1 MFEIVKMQLNH
12 IKEAAALEKLC
23 FSMPWSESMLLGEL
37 ENPLSYYVAAV
48 GGDGRL
54 VGYAGML
61 SVLDEGYIA
70 NIAVFP
76 EYRRMGVADALLN
89 FLIEYGET
97 QNLSFLTLEV
107 RKSNASAI
115 SLYRKHGFSVEGIR
129 KKYYEQPPEDAYI
142 MTLFLKKE
150 M

>member
-1 MFEIVKMQLNH
+1 MFEIVEMQSKH
-12 IKEAAALEKLC
+12 VEDAAVLEKLC
-23 FSMPWSESMLLGEL
+23 FSMPWSESMLRGEL
-37 ENPLSYYVAAV
+37 ENPLSHYVAAL
-48 GGDGRL
+48 DDTGRL

-70 NIAVFP
+70 NIAVLP
-76 EYRRMGVADALLN
+76 EYRRRGAADALLN
-89 FLIEYGET
+89 SLTEYGKA

-107 RKSNASAI
+107 RKSNAPAI
-115 SLYRKHGFSVEGIR
+115 SLYRKHGFSVEGVR